1 MSKSFDGPPFLI
13 ADQGD
18 FVTLSES
25 KPICTW
31 PTSHLVHGLSGKSTS
46 SQPLSRDVSSDLN
59 ERKNMRTSMNLELH
73 TYQNSCTYTS
83 PPTLHEESEPEIS
96 EDLETLKPRKGT
108 KQILIYF
115 TPSMKYV
122 AKKIQDIGKASI
134 ELGEIRWDHF
144 KDQFPN
150 LRIKDARKIRFH
162 HVAFLASLST
172 PEVLFEQFA
181 VMSAIPKHLA
191 KSVIVFVPYFPVG
204 KMERVT
210 TYGGIATADT
220 LSRMLSSIPNCT
232 RGPCQIIIFDIHALQ
247 NQFYFSDNILIRL
260 ETAIP
265 LLHIAI
271 KTKYPTL
278 EDVAVAFPD
287 EGAYKRFHMLFNE
300 EQCGIK
306 EIIVCER
313 RRDGDKSFVSVK
325 EGNPRDRVVVI
336 VDDLVQTGE
345 TLATCA
351 RVCSDLGARSLSC
364 YCTHAVF
371 PKNSW
376 KRFAKGGE
384 DEKLFDTFW
393 ITNSI
398 PTVVKCIGDE
408 KPFEVLDLSPR
419 YWDILK
425 ERL

>member
-1 MSKSFDGPPFLI
+1 MSQSCDGPPFNI
-13 ADQGD
+13 PDHGEFSA
-18 FVTLSES
+18 FASEAKRNRNWS
-25 KPICTW
+25 ASP
-31 PTSHLVHGLSGKSTS
+31 SLVHGISGKSNN
-46 SQPLSRDVSSDLN
+46 SQLLYRADTN
-59 ERKNMRTSMNLELH
+59 ERKTKRFSMNLELH
-73 TYQNSCTYTS
+73 AYQSSSTFPIS
-83 PPTLHEESEPEIS
+83 LPPLLDTESTMLV
-96 EDLETLKPRKGT
+96 DLEKLKPRKGE
-108 KQILIYF
+108 KQILMYF
-115 TPSMKYV
+115 TPSMKHV
-122 AKKIQDIGKASI
+122 AKEIKHIGKASI

-150 LRIKDARKIRFH
+150 LRIKAARKIRFH

-172 PEVLFEQFA
+172 PDVLFEQFA

-191 KSVIVFVPYFPVG
+191 KSVMVFIPYFPVG
-204 KMERVT
+204 KMERVK
-210 TYGGIATADT
+210 TYGEIATADT
-220 LSRMLSSIPNCT
+220 LSRMLSTIPNCT

-265 LLHIAI
+265 LLHDAI
-271 KTKYPTL
+271 SAKYPNL
-278 EDVAVAFPD
+278 EDVSVAFPD

-313 RRDGDKSFVSVK
+313 RRDGDKSIVSIK
-325 EGNPRDRVVVI
+325 EGNPKDRVVVI
-336 VDDLVQTGE
+336 VDDLVITGE
-345 TLATCA
+345 TLANCA
-351 RVCSDLGARSLSC
+351 RVCSGLGARSLSC

-376 KRFAKGGE
+376 KRFAPGGK
-384 DEKLFDTFW
+384 DENLFDTFW

-398 PTVVKCIGDE
+398 PTVVKCIGEE
-408 KPFEVLDLSPR
+408 KPFEVLDLSML
-419 YWDILK
+419 YWKILR